1 MDLFSKIPFLKSDQ
15 TEEQSEL
22 SPEEAKKQRIQ
33 FHRDHVRNGPSNFKT
48 VTNGQQKRAH
58 VRALNRRTRK
68 ARRAQV
74 RQHFSNM
81 AEASVLRGH
90 LQATGIAPYALAS
103 TKIDPQRALG
113 SVIWIVQRFADD
125 GLVNDDG
132 QVEVTEAVV
141 RQSLTS
147 CLNRW
152 QHLVGLPP
160 TELSPAYVLPV
171 ALPA

>member
-1 MDLFSKIPFLKSDQ
+1 MDLLSKLPFLKSEKAD
-15 TEEQSEL
+15 EPEL
-22 SPEEAKKQRIQ
+22 SPEEARKQRIQ
-33 FHRDHVRNGPSNFKT
+33 FHRDHVRNGPSNFKV

-74 RQHFSNM
+74 RQHFANLQ
-81 AEASVLRGH
+81 EAAILRGH
-90 LQATGIAPYALAS
+90 LQSVGIAPYALVS
-103 TKIDPQRALG
+103 TKLEPQRALD

-125 GLVNDDG
+125 NLVNETG

-160 TELSPAYVLPV
+160 TELSPAYALPV

>member
-1 MDLFSKIPFLKSDQ
+1 MDLLSKLPFLKSDQ
-15 TEEQSEL
+15 TEEQPEL
-22 SPEEAKKQRIQ
+22 SPEDAKKQRIQ
-33 FHRDHVRNGPSNFKT
+33 FHRDHVRNGPSNFKAT
-48 VTNGQQKRAH
+48 TSGQQKRAH
-58 VRALNRRTRK
+58 VRSLNRRTRK

-74 RQHFSNM
+74 RQHF
-81 AEASVLRGH
+81 ADLREASVIRGH
-90 LQATGIAPYALAS
+90 LQAAGIAPYALTS
-103 TKIDPQRALG
+103 TWIDPELALR

-125 GLVNDDG
+125 SLVNAEG
-132 QVEVTEAVV
+132 QVEVTEVVV

-147 CLNRW
+147 ALNRW